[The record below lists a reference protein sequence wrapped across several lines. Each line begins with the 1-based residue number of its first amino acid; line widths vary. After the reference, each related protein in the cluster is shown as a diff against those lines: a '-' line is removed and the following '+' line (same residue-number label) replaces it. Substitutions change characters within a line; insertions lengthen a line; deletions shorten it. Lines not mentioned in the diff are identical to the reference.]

1 MFKGL
6 IFLFLFSH
14 VAARHW
20 DRLCGGNPTNQVRGT
35 DIYGSGAYG
44 APRDNDRH
52 LGVDVICK
60 EGSVIYAPFSGRLIR
75 RANPYNNGNA
85 IDNGVM
91 MRGPGSCVKMYNF
104 QPDRYTG
111 RISKGRRLGTLLN
124 VQAVFPEITSHVHI
138 EMCDT
143 SIDPTPNL

>member
-1 MFKGL
+1 MFKEL

-14 VAARHW
+14 VAAGRW
-20 DRLCGGNPTNQVRGT
+20 GKLCRGNPTNRVRGT
-35 DIYGSGAYG
+35 DSYGSGAYG
-44 APRDNDRH
+44 APRDNGRH

-60 EGSVIYAPFSGRLIR
+60 EGSVIYAPFNGKLIR
-75 RANPYNNGNA
+75 RANPYNNGNE

-91 MRGPGSCVKMYNF
+91 LRGSGLCVKIFNF
-104 QPDRYTG
+104 RPDRYSG
-111 RISKGRRLGTLLN
+111 QISKGQRLGTLLN

-143 SIDPTPNL
+143 SINPTPNL